1 MLLNGKNAVVT
12 GGSRGIGKE
21 IVLSFLE
28 KGAHVTFL
36 SQNPSPFLAEME
48 EAARSSGVKVNWRK
62 ADVSKEEE
70 ITPVIEEILKESG
83 GIDILVNNAGISRD
97 GLIFRMSLEN
107 WETVLRVNLTSAF
120 LISRLVAREMIRRKT
135 GSIINVASVV
145 GIGGNAGQAN
155 YAASKAG
162 LIGLTKSL
170 AKEVA
175 SRSVRVNAVAPG
187 FIETDMTKN
196 LPEKVREAYLA
207 QIAMGRLGRPGE
219 VAEVVSFLASDKASY
234 VTGQVLRIDGGLVI

>member
-1 MLLNGKNAVVT
+1 MLLNGKKAIVT
-12 GGSRGIGKE
+12 GGARGIGKE

-28 KGAHVTFL
+28 EGAHVTFL
-36 SQNPSPFLAEME
+36 DLNPSPFLAEME
-48 EAARSSGVKVNWRK
+48 EAAHSSGVKVNWRK

-107 WETVLRVNLTSAF
+107 WETVLKINLTSAF
-120 LISRLVAREMIRRKT
+120 LISRLIVREMVKRRT
-135 GSIINVASVV
+135 GSIINIASVV

-162 LIGLTKSL
+162 LIGLTRSL

-187 FIETDMTKN
+187 FIETDMTKD

-207 QIAMGRLGRPGE
+207 HIAMGRLGRPGE